1 MKNRIAL
8 KLTLYF
14 TAVLLVFAIII
25 GGVFYQF
32 FRQHTVDLKRQEM
45 NVRAE
50 RIAEVI
56 SDNMNFLEK
65 RYGSGIANSR
75 FISYLDNVSSEIV
88 WW

>member
-14 TAVLLVFAIII
+14 TAVLLVFATII

-65 RYGSGIANSR
+65 NALLIRI
-75 FISYLDNVSSEIV
+75 
-88 WW
+88 